1 MLLFG
6 ILRKTYKPKS
16 RGMTAINQKLTL
28 TQGNFLRHSKG
39 LSV

>member
-6 ILRKTYKPKS
+6 ILRKTYKPN